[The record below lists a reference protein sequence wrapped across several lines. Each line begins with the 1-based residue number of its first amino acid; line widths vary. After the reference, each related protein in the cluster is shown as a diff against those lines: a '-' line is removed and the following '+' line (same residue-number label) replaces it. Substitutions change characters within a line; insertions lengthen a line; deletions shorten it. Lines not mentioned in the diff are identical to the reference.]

1 MKKKPIPQGEIT
13 ESSITRVLVMGFST
27 VIVLLVFGGSIAIH
41 NIISIQEN
49 AAKLVGEQRITRH
62 LIENLQDEQQTLSTV
77 FYTLTGDPDTAD
89 ADKISKRLAQADQR
103 LATMEQEAQPTAAQ
117 QVLWGELLQASH
129 AFGIEANR
137 LLTENVSSVTSTT
150 GSRDL
155 FRRHEQVVFI
165 ISQLVGQGFQRVAIA
180 EREID
185 VRANRFNG
193 ESLTLLCASL
203 GLALVCSIFTVRM
216 THQLF
221 RKMTWQ
227 ESELTRVSWHML
239 AGQESIAR
247 RFSHELHDEL
257 GQTLAA
263 VKSNLASSPRGSGDP
278 AAERARRLEDSM
290 SLVDEA
296 IRNVRQLSQLLRPMI
311 LDDFGL
317 DAGLAW
323 LCEGFMQRTS
333 IEVDYE
339 SNLHSRL
346 PDETETHLFR
356 IAQEALTN
364 VARHSG
370 ATKVIMTLRGSDE
383 DIRLIIVDNGKGIAD
398 LTAGTQSLGM
408 TGMRARARAVG
419 GVFRVIIPKEGGL
432 KLEARIPL
440 PEETAP
446 TDRREKHELH
456 QNLAG

>member
-13 ESSITRVLVMGFST
+13 EGSITRVLVIGFSL
-27 VIVLLVFGGSIAIH
+27 VIVLLVFGGSIALH

-49 AAKLVGEQRITRH
+49 AAKLVGEQRVTRH

-77 FYTLTGDPDTAD
+77 FYTIAGDPDTAD
-89 ADKISKRLAQADQR
+89 ADKISKRLAQADER
-103 LATMEQEAQPTAAQ
+103 LATLEKEARPTAAQ

-129 AFGIEANR
+129 AFGLEANR
-137 LLTENVSSVTSTT
+137 LLTENVSSPT

-155 FRRHEQVVFI
+155 FRRHEQVIFI
-165 ISQLVGQGFQRVAIA
+165 ISQLVGQGFQRVAAA

-185 VRANRFNG
+185 IRATRFNG
-193 ESLTLLCASL
+193 QSLVLLCASL
-203 GLALVCSIFTVRM
+203 VLALVCSIFTVRM

-221 RKMTWQ
+221 RRMTWQ

-290 SLVDEA
+290 RLVDDA

-323 LCEGFMQRTS
+323 LCEGFMQRTG
-333 IEVDYE
+333 IEVDYQ

-370 ATKVIMTLRGSDE
+370 ASKVIMTLRAED

-398 LTAGTQSLGM
+398 LSAGTQSLGM
-408 TGMRARARAVG
+408 TGMRARARAAG
-419 GVFRVIIPKEGGL
+419 GVFRVVTPKEGGL

-440 PEETAP
+440 PEENVP
-446 TDRREKHELH
+446 SDRKEKHELH